1 MLKKIAL
8 LTTLLIAIPFPVFA
22 EVNSVDREV
31 EITQEIYKLINING
45 IFKDYY
51 GGMYITPNHNNI
63 ILQIV
68 NTNLSSEDSK
78 EIQNLLTIDNSIR
91 IEYVNN
97 NYNSLEETN
106 KIIVD
111 YFSGNNIEYGNLIG
125 HYIDVFSNKIV
136 VELKDNNIEQQQLF
150 KAIVINSPLIVFV
163 SKKENVDTLQTGGG
177 ITTKGVPDN
186 CSMGFRAKIGSM
198 YGYITAG
205 HCYNNVGASSTGGT
219 VAYRHYGG
227 TVDAAFVNRTDYT
240 IILYNTLKYPR
251 WRRNSVKSSRN
262 LSIFGR
268 WNDSRQIR
276 SQYSI

>member
-1 MLKKIAL
+1 MLKILIVLVL
-8 LTTLLIAIPFPVFA
+8 LFISFPFQVSA

-78 EIQNLLTIDNSIR
+78 EIQNILTIDKSIR

-111 YFSGNNIEYGNLIG
+111 YFSSNNIEYDNLIG

-163 SKKENVDTLQTGGG
+163 SKQEDVDTLQ
-177 ITTKGVPDN
+177 
-186 CSMGFRAKIGSM
+186 AYGS
-198 YGYITAG
+198 
-205 HCYNNVGASSTGGT
+205 
-219 VAYRHYGG
+219 
-227 TVDAAFVNRTDYT
+227 
-240 IILYNTLKYPR
+240 TLIEIVK
-251 WRRNSVKSSRN
+251 VKSAIN
-262 LSIFGR
+262 ILSMFGYTR
-268 WNDSRQIR
+268 
-276 SQYSI
+276 Y